1 MSMEQFRADFV
12 IVGAGSAGCVL
23 ANRLSADGRHK
34 VLLLEA
40 GGDDRPLHNLRQFGS
55 AMLIHVPAGFART
68 MKNPDVTWAYRTEP
82 DAETGGRRH
91 DMPRGRILGGC
102 SSINGM
108 LYIRGQHEDYDL
120 WRQLGCTGWGWD
132 EVLPY
137 FRRAQDRQGG
147 GSEWHGSG
155 GPLSV
160 IDTRDRLPICYAV
173 RDAAE
178 AAGIPK
184 NDDINAAEQE
194 GITWTQLTMRRG
206 FRHSAAAAYLRPAEK
221 RPNLRV
227 LTGALAERV
236 IVRDGRAVGV
246 AFRHHGE
253 SAEALA
259 DAEVI
264 LSGGAFNSPHLL
276 ELSGIGQADRL
287 RDLGIAPVL
296 DLRGVG
302 ENLQDHFMTAASYR
316 LKPGVAS
323 INGMTK
329 GLAMVG
335 QILRYAVQ
343 RRGLLAQSSSQLVM
357 FAKSRPELAT
367 PDIQFHIT
375 PATMNPKLLS
385 EGKMVADD
393 HPGLTFAPC
402 HLRPQS
408 RGHVHL
414 RSADPTELPSVTPN
428 FLSAEEDRAAQVAG
442 LKIVRDV
449 AARPML
455 ASQIDSEFRPGASY
469 ATDDELLRYARQS
482 GTSVHHPVGT
492 CRMGSDPASVLDPEL
507 RVRGIAGLRVVDASV
522 MPRLVS
528 GNTNA
533 PTIMI
538 AEKAADL
545 ILGKAAPARIGIA
558 A

>member
-1 MSMEQFRADFV
+1 MQSFRADFV

-55 AMLIHVPAGFART
+55 ALMVHVPAGFTRT
-68 MKNPDVTWAYRTEP
+68 MTNPDVIWNYHTEA

-91 DMPRGRILGGC
+91 HMPRGRILGGC

-132 EVLPY
+132 DVLPY

-147 GSEWHGSG
+147 ESEWHGAG

-160 IDTRDRLPICYAV
+160 VDTRDRLPICDKV
-173 RDAAE
+173 RDAAD
-178 AAGIPK
+178 AIGIPK

-194 GITWTQLTMRRG
+194 GITWTQLTMRNG
-206 FRHSAAAAYLRPAEK
+206 LRHLAATAYLRPAEK
-221 RPNLRV
+221 RANLRI
-227 LTGALAERV
+227 LTGAVAERV
-236 IVRDGRAVGV
+236 LVRGGRAVGV
-246 AFRHHGE
+246 AFRHQGE
-253 SAEALA
+253 PAEALA

-264 LSGGAFNSPHLL
+264 LCGGAFNSPHLL

-287 RDLGIAPVL
+287 RDLGIAPIL

-323 INGMTK
+323 INAMTK
-329 GLAMVG
+329 GLSLVG
-335 QILRYAVQ
+335 QVLRFATQ

-357 FAKSRPELAT
+357 FAKSRSELAT

-375 PATMNPKLLS
+375 PATMNPKLLA
-385 EGKMVADD
+385 ENKMVADD

-408 RGHVHL
+408 RGHVHI
-414 RSADPTELPSVTPN
+414 RSADPGELPGIVPN
-428 FLSAEEDRAAQVAG
+428 FLTAEEDRAAQVAA
-442 LKIVRDV
+442 LKIVRRLV
-449 AARPML
+449 AQPML
-455 ASQIDSEFRPGASY
+455 ASQIALELRPGPDY
-469 ATDDELLRYARQS
+469 ATDEDLLRYARRS
-482 GTSVHHPVGT
+482 GTTVHHPVGT
-492 CRMGSDPASVLDPEL
+492 CRMGNDPDAVLDTQL
-507 RVRGIAGLRVVDASV
+507 RVRGIAALRVVDASV

-545 ILGKAAPARIGIA
+545 ILGKATLGRIGIA